1 MGSDDGMSLICAG
14 QRIADL
20 EELVASLSKKIEA
33 CISMYKNV
41 LKNTKPIVIIRIL
54 FQIKFIQ
61 LGKYFEQYNKCID
74 PC

>member
-1 MGSDDGMSLICAG
+1 MGSDDGPGLICAG

-20 EELVASLSKKIEA
+20 EELVASLSNKIEA

-41 LKNTKPIVIIRIL
+41 LKNTKPILINWVL
-54 FQIKFIQ
+54 VQIKFIQ
-61 LGKYFEQYNKCID
+61 PGKYFEQYNKRDD